1 MSNLG
6 MESSSKNGS
15 SGSLDL
21 VAFEREMH
29 GRMAHPNH
37 DNHDLEAQ
45 IADALTREGKNDRM
59 STISMHLRLKYGA
72 NARPRAMSR
81 RELADLVEMFASSEA
96 ASTIISRLAN
106 FYARIAILRA
116 RIVEINSTISGM
128 DLANC
133 GGVDINAIH
142 SKNGN
147 MDRLIALYTK
157 NEEKR
162 REKQNTNQR
171 ELARIMESAIHPDLT
186 ETDLRA
192 LEIQV
197 DHIVERGFSAE
208 EMRRLQTIE
217 AALEQKRL
225 NELLDELKRETRGSP
240 R

>member
-1 MSNLG
+1 
-6 MESSSKNGS
+6 MESSSF
-15 SGSLDL
+15 GSLDL
-21 VAFEREMH
+21 VAFERDMH
-29 GRMAHPNH
+29 GRMADHNH
-37 DNHDLEAQ
+37 DDDNIHTLEAQ

-59 STISMHLRLKYGA
+59 STISMHLRLKHGA

-96 ASTIISRLAN
+96 ANTIISRLVN
-106 FYARIAILRA
+106 FYARIAIMRA
-116 RIVEINSTISGM
+116 RIVKINSTISGM

-133 GGVDINAIH
+133 GVDINAIH

-147 MDRLIALYTK
+147 MDRLLALYTK
-157 NEEKR
+157 NEENR

-186 ETDLRA
+186 EHALRA

-208 EMRRLQTIE
+208 EMRRLQIIE
-217 AALEQKRL
+217 AVLEQNRL
-225 NELLDELKRETRGSP
+225 DELLDELKRETRGLGELRSP

>member
-1 MSNLG
+1 
-6 MESSSKNGS
+6 MESSS

-29 GRMAHPNH
+29 GHYNHNHHNH
-37 DNHDLEAQ
+37 DDDDDDDNHALEAQ

-59 STISMHLRLKYGA
+59 STISMHLRLKHGA

-106 FYARIAILRA
+106 FYARIAIMRA
-116 RIVEINSTISGM
+116 RIVKINSTISGM

-133 GGVDINAIH
+133 GVDINAIH

-147 MDRLIALYTK
+147 MDRLLALYTK
-157 NEEKR
+157 NEENR

-186 ETDLRA
+186 EHDLRA

-208 EMRRLQTIE
+208 EMRRLQIIE
-217 AALEQKRL
+217 AVLEQNRL
-225 NELLDELKRETRGSP
+225 DELLDELKRETRGSP